1 MNKNL
6 IIQTTTKHAFNKQP
20 ILFFCLLF
28 LISVLQSC
36 DPARILQIRTSN
48 KPNYS
53 VAIYANRNILPFE
66 NDRQNEKFIL
76 KIPTNDAIPKTDT
89 TFHYGIGGWPDK
101 DKMREFS
108 KNIDSIIIIR
118 NGVKLSLKNQNDI
131 TEYLL
136 KQRHG
141 FGKSILTI
149 EAK

>member
-1 MNKNL
+1 MNKSL
-6 IIQTTTKHAFNKQP
+6 IIQTTTKQAFNKQP
-20 ILFFCLLF
+20 ILFFFLLF
-28 LISVLQSC
+28 IISVLQSC
-36 DPARILQIRTSN
+36 DPARILQIRTVN

-53 VAIYANRNILPFE
+53 VTIYTNRNILPFE
-66 NDRQNEKFIL
+66 SDRQNEKFIL
-76 KIPTNDAIPKTDT
+76 QIPTNDAKPKTDT

-101 DKMREFS
+101 DKMPEFS

-118 NGVKLSLKNQNDI
+118 NGVRLGLTNQNEI
-131 TEYLL
+131 IQYLL